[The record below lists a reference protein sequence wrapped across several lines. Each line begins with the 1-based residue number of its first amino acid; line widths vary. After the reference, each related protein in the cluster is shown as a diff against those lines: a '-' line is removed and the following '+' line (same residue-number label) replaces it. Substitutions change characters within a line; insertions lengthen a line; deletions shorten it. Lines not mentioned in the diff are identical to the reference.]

1 MSDEKFDKQLD
12 KELGLAAFKDIVK
25 VLEREESVAELTRW
39 LKEAPPED
47 TRVVRFH
54 IANLI
59 QNLSEALRVA
69 AEKEKKS

>member
-1 MSDEKFDKQLD
+1 MSDEKFDKQVD

-39 LKEAPPED
+39 LREAPLEE
-47 TRVVRFH
+47 TKTVRFH

-59 QNLSEALRVA
+59 QSLTEALRVA
-69 AEKEKKS
+69 AQKEKKS

>member
-1 MSDEKFDKQLD
+1 MGDEKYDKQLD

-25 VLEREESVAELTRW
+25 VLEREDSVAELTRW
-39 LKEAPPED
+39 LREAPPEE

-59 QNLSEALRVA
+59 HNLTEALRAA

>member
-1 MSDEKFDKQLD
+1 MSDEKFDKQVD

-39 LKEAPPED
+39 LRGAPPEE
-47 TRVVRFH
+47 TKVVRFH

-59 QNLSEALRVA
+59 QILTEALRVA
-69 AEKEKKS
+69 EEREKKP